1 MSRRT
6 MSERMCTGLMLCEAV
21 PCLSGPS
28 SCVPP
33 RGVVAPN
40 KSFAEFIDLV
50 GPQSPKLLNLLERIG
65 AHNQNNPENP
75 ASMPRLFEDE
85 KALLVKFMKEISARG
100 EKQKQI
106 FNAMQK
112 AFGISKDQI
121 KKMPELESAPNGG
134 GTPDLPT
141 GAVIASA

>member
-40 KSFAEFIDLV
+40 KSLAEFTKLV
-50 GPQSPKLLNLLERIG
+50 GPQSPQLLNLLGRIG
-65 AHNQNNPENP
+65 ADDNKYKLPE
-75 ASMPRLFEDE
+75 LYEDE
-85 KALLVKFMKEISARG
+85 KALLIEFMNKIPAKG
-100 EKQKQI
+100 EKQEKIFAAMKGAFRITDRQI
-106 FNAMQK
+106 DEMLEL
-112 AFGISKDQI
+112 
-121 KKMPELESAPNGG
+121 KKTEPSG
-134 GTPDLPT
+134 DIF
-141 GAVIASA
+141 VASA

>member
-40 KSFAEFIDLV
+40 KSLAEFTELV
-50 GPQSPKLLNLLERIG
+50 DPQSPHLINLLERIG
-65 AHNQNNPENP
+65 HHSQTNRKDSAV
-75 ASMPRLFEDE
+75 MPNLYEDE
-85 KALLVKFMKEISARG
+85 KALLIEFMNKIPAERN
-100 EKQKQI
+100 KQEEI
-106 FNAMQK
+106 FNAMK
-112 AFGISKDQI
+112 RAFGITDKQI
-121 KKMPELESAPNGG
+121 DEMLQLKLNKPRIPNLQ
-134 GTPDLPT
+134 P
-141 GAVIASA
+141 GAVLARA